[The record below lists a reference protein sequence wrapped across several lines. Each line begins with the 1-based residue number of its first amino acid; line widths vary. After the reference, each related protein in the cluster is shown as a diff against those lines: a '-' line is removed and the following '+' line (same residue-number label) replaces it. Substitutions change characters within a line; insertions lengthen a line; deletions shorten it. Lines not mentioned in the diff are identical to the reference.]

1 MLIMNFAANR
11 WVGIFVI
18 LNLTPLLLSVSMPP
32 NLPKRILFVCY
43 GNTCRSP
50 MAKTLAKQMLSPSNY
65 QIYSAGIGAVQG
77 LPASVLAQ
85 NVMQNSYN
93 ANLEGHAATPVQ
105 SLNLNDFD
113 HIIALD
119 VMIYDYLANTYPQT
133 LPRLIGWQIADPYGT
148 ALTDYQTCA
157 KEIYDALQMWI
168 LQINK

>member
-1 MLIMNFAANR
+1 MNFAENR
-11 WVGIFVI
+11 WVGIFVVLI
-18 LNLTPLLLSVSMPP
+18 LTASLLSVSMRP

-50 MAKTLAKQMLSPSNY
+50 MAKTLAKQMLSASDY
-65 QIYSAGIGAVQG
+65 QIYSAGIGAVPG

-85 NVMQNSYN
+85 KVMQNTYN
-93 ANLEGHAATPVQ
+93 ANMEGHAATPVQ

-119 VMIYDYLANTYPQT
+119 AMIYDYLANTYPQT

-157 KEIYDALQMWI
+157 EKIYDTLQIWI